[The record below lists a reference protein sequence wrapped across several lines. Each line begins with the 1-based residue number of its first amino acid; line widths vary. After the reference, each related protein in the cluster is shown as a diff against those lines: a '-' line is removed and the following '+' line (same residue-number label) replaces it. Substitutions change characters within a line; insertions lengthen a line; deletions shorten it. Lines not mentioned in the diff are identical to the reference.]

1 IFAFL
6 TLKGYKGTKNVGTKD
21 ISTGGEIPTENEN
34 LTFQMDFFKPFERA
48 AAPLYKRSM
57 DKIWNDL
64 GNAIDNLSDFIRKI
78 YSGNGQTY
86 ALFVVI
92 FLVILLLFKDTL
104 FAN

>member
-1 IFAFL
+1 ML
-6 TLKGYKGTKNVGTKD
+6 V
-21 ISTGGEIPTENEN
+21 ISTSGEIPTENEN
-34 LTFQMDFFKPFERA
+34 LTFQLDFFKPFQRA

-64 GNAIDNLSDFIRKI
+64 GNALEAIFDYTRRI

-92 FLVILLLFKDTL
+92 FLVILLIFKNTL
-104 FAN
+104 FSN